1 MESTFAPLE
10 TERLTL
16 RTMTLDDAEDLA
28 ERRSDTT
35 TAQYQA
41 WRAPYSV
48 DRARELIAEI
58 TSRPGPMPGHWYQLA
73 VVRKR
78 DGKVLGDVAVHLSPN
93 GKTAE
98 VGFTL
103 HPWARGHHYATE
115 ATARLVD
122 YAVFD
127 LNVHRVEATTH
138 PHNIASVRVLERIG
152 FLAEGVRR
160 EAYWV
165 DDEVSDDAIYG
176 LLAREWRARRAQD

>member
-1 MESTFAPLE
+1 MTDVFTPLQ

-41 WRAPYSV
+41 WRAPYPV
-48 DRARELIAEI
+48 ERARELIAEV

-78 DGKVLGDVAVHLSPN
+78 DGKVLGDVAIHLSNN

-115 ATARLVD
+115 ATARMVD

-127 LNVHRVEATTH
+127 LNVHRVEAMTH
-138 PHNIASVRVLERIG
+138 PGNLASVRVLDRIG
-152 FLAEGVRR
+152 FQAEGVLR

-165 DDEVSDDAIYG
+165 DDEVMDDAIYG
-176 LLAREWRARRAQD
+176 LLAREWRARRDQD